1 MDMTTE
7 AAAELDRALRSMRY
21 WDNRADEYSELAQDM
36 RRTARELDNAVAP
49 LDGVLRPVQD
59 LHTAST
65 WEGNAATQSRIRLD
79 AHQDRCASAI
89 RTIHH
94 LIADL
99 DDEARTASVRA
110 DDARDRQR
118 QYRLTASRIEVE
130 LGAFDDVY
138 I

>member
-1 MDMTTE
+1 MTLE
-7 AAAELDRALRSMRY
+7 AAADLDRALQSMRY
-21 WDNRADEYSELAQDM
+21 WDGRADAYIALAEDM
-36 RRTARELDNAVAP
+36 RRTARELDASVAP
-49 LDGVLRPVQD
+49 LDGVLAPVRD
-59 LHTAST
+59 LHVAST
-65 WEGNAATQSRIRLD
+65 WEGNAATQSRLRLD
-79 AHQDRCASAI
+79 ATEDRCASAV

-99 DDEARTASVRA
+99 QDEAVAVSARA

>member
-1 MDMTTE
+1 MTQE
-7 AAAELDRALRSMRY
+7 AAADLDRALRSMRY
-21 WDNRADEYSELAQDM
+21 WDGRANAYVALAEDM
-36 RRTARELDNAVAP
+36 RRTARELDASVAP
-49 LDGVLRPVQD
+49 LDGVLAPVRD
-59 LHTAST
+59 LHVPST
-65 WEGNAATQSRIRLD
+65 WEGNAATQSRLRLD
-79 AHQDRCASAI
+79 AAEDRCSSAV

-99 DDEARTASVRA
+99 QDEATIASARADEAR
-110 DDARDRQR
+110 DQQR